1 MSIQKINVGGQDV
14 EIEDASARASITGLY
29 DELMNMFGTAINTL
43 EGRIT
48 TLENIEWVKLIDP
61 TGNIEIN
68 QEFSEIRMIASV
80 YGTEN
85 INYSFSCNY
94 DSDIFHNSSTRNA
107 EYFITGNPIPNN
119 YGCKFKYTVSQDGK
133 QYISVDSCYNG
144 ANTVDNVL
152 EVWIKRKPVQSEPQ

>member
-1 MSIQKINVGGQDV
+1 MSIQKININGVDV
-14 EIEDASARASITGLY
+14 EIEDVSARSLISEVYLQLEQLAPL
-29 DELMNMFGTAINTL
+29 INTL
-43 EGRIT
+43 NDKVT
-48 TLENIEWVKLIDP
+48 TIENNKWVKLIDAS
-61 TGNIEIN
+61 GNIEIN

-94 DSDIFHNSSTRNA
+94 DSSIFHNSSTRNA

-152 EVWIKRKPVQSEPQ
+152 EVWIKKPITT